1 MATSIEPHGAPPL
14 PEPPPPAGL
23 YDPVVIWEGVGYVS
37 GQLPFSNGRLVH
49 PGAVGRDVTEEQA
62 GEAAEL
68 AALNVLAQIRRALG
82 SLDRVRTLLR
92 VDGIVA
98 SAPGWTGQPR
108 VLDRASAVFRRV
120 LGERG
125 RHARSA
131 VGVAELPV
139 NACVELVVTF
149 AVAEPPGA

>member
-1 MATSIEPHGAPPL
+1 MTASIDPAGDAWL

-23 YDPVVIWEGVGYVS
+23 YEPVVIGNGLGYVS
-37 GQLPFSNGRLVH
+37 GQFPLRGGTLIH
-49 PGAVGRDVTEEQA
+49 PGVVGRDVTEEEA
-62 GEAAEL
+62 HGAAEL
-68 AALNVLAQIRRALG
+68 AALNVLAQVRRALG
-82 SLDRVRTLLR
+82 SLDRVATLLR

-98 SAPGWTGQPR
+98 SAAGWTGQPR
-108 VLDRASAVFRRV
+108 VLDGASEVFRRV

-131 VGVAELPV
+131 VGVPELPL

-149 AVAEPPGA
+149 AVK

>member
-1 MATSIEPHGAPPL
+1 MTASIDPAGDAWL

-23 YDPVVIWEGVGYVS
+23 YEPVVIGNGLGYVS
-37 GQLPFSNGRLVH
+37 GQFPLRGRTLIH
-49 PGAVGRDVTEEQA
+49 PGVVGRDVTEEEA
-62 GEAAEL
+62 RGAAEL
-68 AALNVLAQIRRALG
+68 AALNVLAQVRRALG
-82 SLDRVRTLLR
+82 SLDRVATLLR

-98 SAPGWTGQPR
+98 SAAGWTGQPR
-108 VLDRASAVFRRV
+108 VLDGASEVFRRV

-131 VGVAELPV
+131 VGVPELPL

-149 AVAEPPGA
+149 AVK

>member
-1 MATSIEPHGAPPL
+1 MTASIELDGAPSL
-14 PEPPPPAGL
+14 PEPPAPAGH
-23 YDPVVIWEGVGYVS
+23 YEPVVIWNGLGYVS
-37 GQLPFSNGRLVH
+37 GQLPFRDGRLVH
-49 PGAVGRDVTEEQA
+49 PGAVGREVTEEQA

-82 SLDRVRTLLR
+82 SLDRVGTLLR
-92 VDGIVA
+92 VDGVVA

-108 VLDRASAVFRRV
+108 VLDRASVVFRRV

-131 VGVAELPV
+131 VGVPELPV

>member
-1 MATSIEPHGAPPL
+1 MTASIDPAGDAWL

-23 YDPVVIWEGVGYVS
+23 YEPVVIRNGLGYVS
-37 GQLPFSNGRLVH
+37 GQFPLRGGTLIH
-49 PGAVGRDVTEEQA
+49 PGVVGRDVTEEEA
-62 GEAAEL
+62 RGAAEL
-68 AALNVLAQIRRALG
+68 AALNVLAQVRRALG
-82 SLDRVRTLLR
+82 SLDRVATLLR

-98 SAPGWTGQPR
+98 SAAGWTGQPR
-108 VLDRASAVFRRV
+108 VLDGASEVFRRV

-131 VGVAELPV
+131 VGVPELPL

-149 AVAEPPGA
+149 AVK